1 METRNV
7 AGSSAPRSGAA
18 DIEPQRI
25 MKPLLRLLAVVAMV
39 GIPVLLYRMGKGLG
53 VTALGTV
60 VPWGLWV
67 AFYIFFIGLSAGS
80 FLLSTTVYVFRRER
94 LAGVGRVSVG
104 RRFEDQIVGKRLAG
118 VGRLALVQALVCLA
132 AGLAFISV
140 DLGHWE
146 RFWHVL
152 VYPQWR
158 SVLPWEVYLYTA
170 YAGILLLALYFIMRC
185 DLSRWGSEAKG
196 SAQGFYRLLS
206 LGFRCP
212 DDLEAKRAC
221 DVENLRRVR
230 LISII
235 GIPIALAAATDMVF
249 AVVKA
254 RPAWF
259 SPGFALGSTV
269 SALTSAA
276 ALLLFVRA
284 MVVPAPEKDRALL
297 QTLARLTGV
306 LLVVNLFILAV
317 ELLTGF
323 YGGVPD
329 HLAVLRLTLF
339 GPFWWVFWILQLAVG
354 AALPLLLIYGRVE
367 RATPGRLGLAGLLVT
382 IGLFGERLNDVIPAQ
397 AVPVFPGLDTAVSSG
412 RLTALY
418 VPNGVEWLSSW
429 GIVALTALLTYFV
442 MRRLPMVEHQSYPG
456 EE

>member
-1 METRNV
+1 M
-7 AGSSAPRSGAA
+7 
-18 DIEPQRI
+18 
-25 MKPLLRLLAVVAMV
+25 
-39 GIPVLLYRMGKGLG
+39 
-53 VTALGTV
+53 
-60 VPWGLWV
+60 
-67 AFYIFFIGLSAGS
+67 
-80 FLLSTTVYVFRRER
+80 
-94 LAGVGRVSVG
+94 
-104 RRFEDQIVGKRLAG
+104 
-118 VGRLALVQALVCLA
+118 
-132 AGLAFISV
+132 
-140 DLGHWE
+140 
-146 RFWHVL
+146 
-152 VYPQWR
+152 
-158 SVLPWEVYLYTA
+158 
-170 YAGILLLALYFIMRC
+170 
-185 DLSRWGSEAKG
+185 
-196 SAQGFYRLLS
+196 
-206 LGFRCP
+206 
-212 DDLEAKRAC
+212 
-221 DVENLRRVR
+221 R

-276 ALLLFVRA
+276 ALMLFVRA

-306 LLVVNLFILAV
+306 LLVINLFILAV

-354 AALPLLLIYGRVE
+354 AALPILLIYGRVE